1 MADEIKRKSKPEGRR
16 TEVFALR
23 LDPKLKYLAELAAR
37 KQRRSLASYV
47 ESAIDAGLRATVID
61 DKTGKKVWEE
71 AEVLWDISEHNRFF
85 RLLEAHP
92 ELLSY
97 DEQHILFTI
106 KNHVIVDYPEYNL
119 PFGFCTDK
127 GELLKRGIAN
137 CWKEIVDFSL
147 APNAATEKTLNKK
160 MIAELIPD

>member
-1 MADEIKRKSKPEGRR
+1 MADEIKRKSKPEGKR

-106 KNHVIVDYPEYNL
+106 KNHVLYHPDLNL
-119 PFGFCTDK
+119 QLGFCTDK
-127 GELLKRGIAN
+127 GKLLKREIAN
-137 CWKEIVDFSL
+137 CWKEIVGFSL
-147 APNAATEKTLNKK
+147 DPNAATEKTLDKK
-160 MIAELIPD
+160 MAAELGPDD